1 MSDIITQ
8 NQEYIPA
15 PERDRRDHVPSVGDI
30 YIHNNSWGRCIRI
43 AGKRDYNGAKIYTV
57 DVYSFAMNGWKKE
70 NDSVTED
77 NLKEYYTLLLCPFEE
92 ILAAAEAAL
101 EGDSSLVD
109 KIMTEADHSEESLAL
124 MVSRPADQVFALAE
138 ANERMQDKLTSV
150 SRMMNLIVE
159 SKVEQ
164 MKTQVRALDEKLSS
178 IRDVVENI
186 QKVITVMNLYT
197 GQSVDVEVICDGEKA
212 PADIPITVRQRILF
226 MDEEFLADAENGGID
241 YRETSRFYNWLKKPE
256 ARDIICPEPKCIVAM
271 KPKRYNKSYSD
282 NWHEN
287 QAANKWNHHTIILF
301 RDGERLFALDSEDLE
316 LYDTA
321 LPYSDQ
327 QERFEKRYKEIMSEK
342 SFQESNLKRLNDE
355 AQHLGYMYTKYI
367 AFLQGVVDSGKI
379 FDLSEGRPNF
389 ATEEGVRYVRD
400 AENTIGTGRDWS
412 TFQAE
417 LNSHIR
423 RGTRIVYCHFVCD
436 KFGMQLNTGDY
447 NRTYW
452 HDTNKPWK
460 PLSGIYNVDYPST
473 TKHYKDEKT
482 GRWETIVTKGD
493 RLAFFYVP
501 DCFYARERKEGWIY
515 ENVAVLNYD
524 LLSIEVID
532 ELMHDRTQRDTFR
545 YWMPLLQTA
554 RKQLMEEKRDEDA
567 FIELMK
573 EDIRREKGADAVP
586 DDAAFR
592 EAVAWWKEKVIFT
605 RPLRSDD
612 AKAWRMIKKHLTSL
626 EKN

>member
-1 MSDIITQ
+1 MSDIITP
-8 NQEYIPA
+8 NKEYIPA
-15 PERDRRDHVPSVGDI
+15 PKRDRKNHVPSIGDI
-30 YIHNNSWGRCIRI
+30 YIHNNSWGGCIRI

-57 DVYSFAMNGWKKE
+57 NVYSFAMNGWKKE
-70 NDSVTED
+70 GDTITED

-101 EGDSSLVD
+101 EGDSSLID

-138 ANERMQDKLTSV
+138 ANERMQDKLMNV
-150 SRMMNLIVE
+150 SRMMNIIIE
-159 SKVEQ
+159 RKVDQ

-186 QKVITVMNLYT
+186 QRVITVMNLYT
-197 GQSVDVEVICDGEKA
+197 GQSVDLEIICDGEKA

-241 YRETSRFYNWLKKPE
+241 YREISRFYDWLKKPE

-287 QAANKWNHHTIILF
+287 QAANKWNHHTIIIF
-301 RDGERLFALDSEDLE
+301 RDGERLLALDSEDLE

-327 QERFEKRYKEIMSEK
+327 QERFEKRYQEIMKEK
-342 SFQESNLKRLNDE
+342 SFQESNLKTLSNE
-355 AQHLGYMYTKYI
+355 AQRLGYIYTKYI
-367 AFLQGVVDSGKI
+367 AFLQGMVDSGKV
-379 FDLSEGRPNF
+379 FDLSAGRPNF
-389 ATEEGVRYVRD
+389 ATEEGVYYVRD
-400 AENTIGTGRDWS
+400 AENAVGTGRDWYA
-412 TFQAE
+412 FQDE

-423 RGTRIVYCHFVCD
+423 RGTRVVYCNYVCD
-436 KFGMQLNTGDY
+436 KYGMQISTGKLNRNYVSDY
-447 NRTYW
+447 SRP
-452 HDTNKPWK
+452 HGPKP
-460 PLSGIYNVDYPST
+460 GVYNVDYPS
-473 TKHYKDEKT
+473 KSVYVKNDKT
-482 GRWETIVTKGD
+482 GHYETKIVKGEK
-493 RLAFFYVP
+493 LAFSYTPDTFYNNG
-501 DCFYARERKEGWIY
+501 RNESWIY
-515 ENVAVLNYD
+515 NEKAVINYD
-524 LLSIEVID
+524 MLTVEIID
-532 ELMHDRTQRDTFR
+532 ELMHDRTQRESFI

-554 RKQLMEEKRDEDA
+554 RKQLLEEKKDEDA
-567 FIELMK
+567 FFELMR
-573 EDIRREKGADAVP
+573 EDLRKEKGENAVP
-586 DDAAFR
+586 DDAAFH

-612 AKAWRMIKKHLTSL
+612 AKAWRMIKKHLLSVTR
-626 EKN
+626 

>member
-1 MSDIITQ
+1 MSNLTTLQQD
-8 NQEYIPA
+8 YVPA
-15 PERDRRDHVPSVGDI
+15 PERDRGNHIPSIGDI
-30 YIHNNSWGRCIRI
+30 YMHKNKWGGCFRIIGFHKHN
-43 AGKRDYNGAKIYTV
+43 
-57 DVYSFAMNGWKKE
+57 E
-70 NDSVTED
+70 NTLYDIERYDFLADEWIKDEDPVLED
-77 NLKEYYTLLLCPFEE
+77 NLKEYYILMLCPFDE
-92 ILAAAEAAL
+92 ILAAAKASL
-101 EGDSSLVD
+101 DGDKSQVE
-109 KIMTEADHSEESLAL
+109 KIMSQAENSQESLDL
-124 MVSRPADQVFALAE
+124 IVSRPAEQVFALAE
-138 ANERMQDKLTSV
+138 ANERIQDKLKSV
-150 SRMMNLIVE
+150 SRVMNFIVE
-159 SKVEQ
+159 SKKAQ
-164 MKTQVRALDEKLSS
+164 MEAQVRALDEKLDV
-178 IRDVVENI
+178 IRDVVKNI
-186 QKVITVMNLYT
+186 QRVITVMNLYT
-197 GQSVDVEVICDGEKA
+197 GNSVDVQVISDGEAA
-212 PADIPITVRQRILF
+212 PADTPITVRQRILF

-241 YRETSRFYNWLKKPE
+241 YREVQRFYDWLKKPE

-271 KPKRYNKSYSD
+271 KPKRYNAAYSD
-282 NWHEN
+282 NWYEN
-287 QAANKWNHHTIILF
+287 QAANKWNHHTVIIF
-301 RDGERLFALDSEDLE
+301 RDGERVMAIDSEELE
-316 LYDTA
+316 LYGTA
-321 LPYSDQ
+321 IPLSDQ
-327 QERFEKRYKEIMSEK
+327 EERFEQRYKKIMSEK
-342 SFQESNLKRLNDE
+342 SFQEGNLKRLNDE

-367 AFLQGVVDSGKI
+367 AFLQGVVDSGRL
-379 FDLSEGRPNF
+379 FSLEAGRPNF

-400 AENTIGTGRDWS
+400 AENAIGTGRDWS

-554 RKQLMEEKRDEDA
+554 RKQLVEEKRDEDA
-567 FIELMK
+567 FISLMR
-573 EDIRREKGADAVP
+573 EEIRRQKGEASVP
-586 DDAAFR
+586 SDDAFR

-612 AKAWRMIKKHLTSL
+612 AKAWRMIKKHLLSNA
-626 EKN
+626 KN

>member
-1 MSDIITQ
+1 MSDIITP
-8 NQEYIPA
+8 NKEYIPA
-15 PERDRRDHVPSVGDI
+15 PERDRKNHVPSIGDI
-30 YIHNNSWGRCIRI
+30 YIHNNSWGGCIRI

-57 DVYSFAMNGWKKE
+57 NVYSFAMNGWKKE
-70 NDSVTED
+70 GDTITED

-101 EGDSSLVD
+101 EGDSSLID

-138 ANERMQDKLTSV
+138 ANERMQDKLMSV
-150 SRMMNLIVE
+150 SRMMNIIIE
-159 SKVEQ
+159 RKVDQ

-186 QKVITVMNLYT
+186 QRVITVMNLYT
-197 GQSVDVEVICDGEKA
+197 GQSVDLEIICDGEKA

-241 YRETSRFYNWLKKPE
+241 YREISRFYDWLKKPE

-287 QAANKWNHHTIILF
+287 QAANKWNHHTIIIF
-301 RDGERLFALDSEDLE
+301 RDGERLLALDSEDLE

-327 QERFEKRYKEIMSEK
+327 QERFEKRYQEIMKEK
-342 SFQESNLKRLNDE
+342 NFQESNLKTLSNE
-355 AQHLGYMYTKYI
+355 AQRLGYIYTKYI
-367 AFLQGVVDSGKI
+367 AFLQGMVDSGKV
-379 FDLSEGRPNF
+379 FDLSAGRPNF
-389 ATEEGVRYVRD
+389 ATEEGVYYVRD
-400 AENTIGTGRDWS
+400 AENAVGTGRDWYA
-412 TFQAE
+412 FQDE

-423 RGTRIVYCHFVCD
+423 RGTRVVYCNFVCD
-436 KFGMQLNTGDY
+436 KYVMQISTGKLNRNYVSDY
-447 NRTYW
+447 SRP
-452 HDTNKPWK
+452 HGPKP
-460 PLSGIYNVDYPST
+460 GVYNVDYPS
-473 TKHYKDEKT
+473 KSVYVKNDKT
-482 GRWETIVTKGD
+482 GHYETKIVKGEK
-493 RLAFFYVP
+493 LAFSYTPDTFYNNG
-501 DCFYARERKEGWIY
+501 RNESWIY
-515 ENVAVLNYD
+515 NEKAVINYD
-524 LLSIEVID
+524 MLTVEIID
-532 ELMHDRTQRDTFR
+532 ELMHDRTQRESFI

-554 RKQLMEEKRDEDA
+554 RKRLIEEKKDEDA

-573 EDIRREKGADAVP
+573 EDLRKEKDEKAVP

-612 AKAWRMIKKHLTSL
+612 AKAWRMIKKHLLSVTR
-626 EKN
+626 